1 MVELCA
7 GCAVD
12 ACILFA
18 LCVRFYCFMV
28 LLATQSHEF
37 ELGTHINGINAPPS
51 SLFVWP
57 APFRSTIASVPDIPP
72 LFIAIGNK
80 SYLLLCL

>member
-1 MVELCA
+1 MV
-7 GCAVD
+7 V
-12 ACILFA
+12 LF
-18 LCVRFYCFMV
+18 LPYVCVFIVLWCFTV

-57 APFRSTIASVPDIPP
+57 VLYRSIIASIPDIP
-72 LFIAIGNK
+72 LVFIAIAF
-80 SYLLLCL
+80 LPLDF